1 MANKTT
7 NFGKLTITQA
17 GGATAA
23 DAFLQ
28 DGGTVN
34 FNGITDIS
42 GQNTYGI
49 HLINGTSLNA
59 GDVSISGSTDSGF
72 SGTGTTNFGSL
83 NITVGGDGSANAFI
97 QDGGSLSISGATNLS
112 VVDGSTANTAF
123 NVTDASSITLGD
135 VNIGVDENG
144 NAIGSTFY

>member
-1 MANKTT
+1 MSKDNAIATVTINGSYENGVVLSGSDFNVTNDTVISGSTILSFSATDMANKTT

-42 GQNTYGI
+42 GQNTSGMQ
-49 HLINGTSLNA
+49 LVGTNLTATGEVTIS
-59 GDVSISGSTDSGF
+59 DSTVSSFSATDMANK
-72 SGTGTTNFGSL
+72 TTNFGKL
-83 NITVGGDGSANAFI
+83 TITQAGWCCCS
-97 QDGGSLSISGATNLS
+97 
-112 VVDGSTANTAF
+112 
-123 NVTDASSITLGD
+123 
-135 VNIGVDENG
+135 
-144 NAIGSTFY
+144 